1 MKKSDTNSQKS
12 AGKKVEA
19 PVQLS
24 PEQLEAAA
32 GGMRALV
39 GTKGTSTTTTGA
51 AGPTTTIK
59 IKGVS

>member
-12 AGKKVEA
+12 AGKKVEV

-32 GGMRALV
+32 GGMRAQIDP
-39 GTKGTSTTTTGA
+39 KGTSTTTTGA
-51 AGPTTTIK
+51 VGPTPTIK
-59 IKGVS
+59 LKQ

>member
-19 PVQLS
+19 PVQLT

-32 GGMRALV
+32 GGMRAQIPV
-39 GTKGTSTTTTGA
+39 KGTSTTTTGA
-51 AGPTTTIK
+51 VGPNPTIK
-59 IKGVS
+59 LK